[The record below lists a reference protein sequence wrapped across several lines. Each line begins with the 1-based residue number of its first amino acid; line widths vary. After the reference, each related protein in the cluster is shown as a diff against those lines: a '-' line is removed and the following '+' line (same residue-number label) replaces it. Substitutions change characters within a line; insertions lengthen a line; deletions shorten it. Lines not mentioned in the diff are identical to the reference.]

1 MDKQVSG
8 EEQMHGIS
16 NKIQDLSCEE
26 FQNECCS
33 KCGGNIKLTSQGEIR
48 DVIQQAIGNMA
59 NQEEEIKTRIFDVEL
74 RKLDNPIQKYDI

>member
-16 NKIQDLSCEE
+16 NKIQDLSFEE

-33 KCGGNIKLTSQGEIR
+33 KCGSNLKLTSQGEIR
-48 DVIQQAIGNMA
+48 DVIQQAIGNTA
-59 NQEEEIKTRIFDVEL
+59 KKDEEIKTRIFDIEL
-74 RKLDNPIQKYDI
+74 RK